1 MSNFLQYTI
10 FGVMLGAGYAIAATG
25 LVVTYT
31 TSGVFNFAQGAVGMV
46 AAYCY
51 WELVVGHNL
60 PVWLALVIVLVVGA
74 AISGAL
80 VERVLMRRLHGATA
94 ERPVMVT
101 LGLLVILTGAA
112 TLIWSPTTERLV
124 NNMVGGQFRLVG
136 INIQYQEVLI
146 IGIAL
151 AVAVAL
157 RALFYSTRTG
167 YALRAVVDDPELL
180 AMSGASPNR
189 MSQYGWIIG
198 FMMAAL
204 AGVLLAPTQTTGISI
219 ESFTLLVVNGYA
231 AAIVGRLK
239 NIPVTFAAAIGIG
252 LAENYVVNYVLP
264 HLPQNLQP
272 DITYAL
278 PMVFLFVALVTLP
291 SVRLRA
297 VGRLTTI
304 RAPRVAGGWES
315 LVAGVVFLLVA
326 VVVALVFSTTEVKGT
341 TLLDLGGLVMTLGIV
356 GLSLVLVTGYSGQVS
371 LCQFSFMGIGA
382 FIMGKIAG
390 GGSVLGLVA
399 ATVICAALGALIALP
414 TVRLRDLYLALA
426 TFAFADAVAN
436 GFFNDGHVYGVGGV
450 NIGRIVLPGL
460 SFGGDRAEFLM
471 VTVVFVL
478 AAWLVL
484 AIRRSMFGRRLV
496 ALNDSPAAYAT
507 VGLNIGVT
515 KVAVFTIAA
524 AMAGL
529 AGALYGTVQ
538 SVVGTSDF
546 DVFPGIIFVLFVTI
560 WGIRTVSGAFLAA
573 VTYVVLNQFWPNGVG
588 LFAGAGIILIGRAA
602 GGILGIEALQFPLP
616 WARQARAGVDPG
628 AGSPRGAAGGHD
640 GGWHPCRQ
648 LTPRRR
654 ARPSSPCRRWRSGSA
669 GWPHSATS
677 ASRCSRARSPA

>member
-10 FGVMLGAGYAIAATG
+10 FGIMLGAGYAIAATG

-46 AAYCY
+46 AAFCY
-51 WELVVGHNL
+51 WELVSAHHV
-60 PVWLALVIVLVVGA
+60 PVLVALVIILVVGA
-74 AISGAL
+74 SIAGAL
-80 VERVLMRRLHGATA
+80 VERVLMRRLHGASA

-101 LGLLVILTGAA
+101 LGLLVILTGMA
-112 TLIWSPTTERLV
+112 TLIWSPTVERSV
-124 NNMVGGQFRLVG
+124 NNMVSGQFRLAG

-146 IGIAL
+146 IGVAL

-189 MSQYGWIIG
+189 MSQYGWILG

-219 ESFTLLVVNGYA
+219 EAMTLLVVNGYA

-239 NIPVTFAAAIGIG
+239 NIPVTFLAAIGIG
-252 LAENYVVNYVLP
+252 LAENYVINYILP
-264 HLPQNLQP
+264 HVPQNLVP

-297 VGRLTTI
+297 VGRLSTV
-304 RAPRVAGGWES
+304 RAPRVAGGRES
-315 LVAGVVFLLVA
+315 LLAGVAFFVLA
-326 VVVALVFSTTEVKGT
+326 IVVAALFANTEFKGT
-341 TLLDLGGLVMTLGIV
+341 TILDLGGLVMSLGIV
-356 GLSLVLVTGYSGQVS
+356 GLSLVLLTGYSGQVS

-382 FIMGKIAG
+382 FIMGKVAG

-399 ATVICAALGALIALP
+399 ATVVCAGIGVLIALP

-426 TFAFADAVAN
+426 TFAFADAVAT
-436 GFFNDGHVYGVGGV
+436 GFFADGHIYGTGGV
-450 NIGRIVLPGL
+450 SIGRIVLPGL
-460 SFGGDRAEFLM
+460 SFGGDRSEFLM
-471 VTVVFVL
+471 VTAFFVL
-478 AAWLVL
+478 SAWMVL
-484 AIRRSMFGRRLV
+484 AIRRSLFGRRLV

-507 VGLNIGVT
+507 VGLNIAVT
-515 KVAVFTIAA
+515 KVAVFAIAA
-524 AMAGL
+524 AMSGL

-538 SVVGTSDF
+538 GVVGTSDF
-546 DVFPGIIFVLFVTI
+546 DIFPGIIFVLFVTI
-560 WGIRTVSGAFLAA
+560 WSIRTVTGAFLAA
-573 VTYVVLNQFWPNGVG
+573 VTFVVLNQVWPNGVG
-588 LFAGAGIILIGRAA
+588 LFAGVGIILIGRAA
-602 GGILGIEALQFPLP
+602 SGILGIEALQFRLP
-616 WARQARAGVDPG
+616 WVSRGGDASTRAGDGG
-628 AGSPRGAAGGHD
+628 ARVGSIVGVGGETRAAG
-640 GGWHPCRQ
+640 
-648 LTPRRR
+648 
-654 ARPSSPCRRWRSGSA
+654 
-669 GWPHSATS
+669 
-677 ASRCSRARSPA
+677 